1 MNPLYK
7 FEEQL
12 NNQNE
17 KGMEKYGQ
25 SLDPLDGRYCFLQM
39 AMEEQVDGFQYLH
52 AEQIKRKHVA
62 DQIRAIIKHNTIP
75 MVHDQITV
83 LLDQLEGKH

>member
-1 MNPLYK
+1 MNSLYK

-12 NNQNE
+12 TKQNE
-17 KGMEKYGQ
+17 KGLKKYGQ
-25 SLDPLDGRYCFLQM
+25 ALDPLDGRYCFLSM

-52 AEQIKRKHVA
+52 AEMIKRKHVA
-62 DQIRAIIKHNTIP
+62 DEIRKLVKFNTIP
-75 MVHDQITV
+75 MVHDQINT